1 MRGRIKLG
9 DSIVELEVSGLP
21 ELGSLTTMRRLGRF
35 PALPLPQWWN
45 QGGEPWPIQMPRAQV
60 E

>member
-45 QGGEPWPIQMPRAQV
+45 QGG
-60 E
+60 